1 MREPQLKG
9 VAQMNFSLRL
19 LNEDLSVV
27 EEPDIYDEGSPI
39 YIEAMVL
46 TTPGMLFPK
55 IFIDECYGTDTKE
68 QIHPRRLYV
77 LVDNHGCLYSEEAD
91 TAASWFRKKDS
102 AIVFTVPAFLV
113 TGEPV
118 EEIYIHCLLTVWSQ
132 RIPTSSGK
140 KACYFNRASSS
151 WKNIDEPSKAS
162 VCSCCDSS
170 CPMEFSHPGDFK
182 GQCHTMKN
190 MLLVSFA
197 FLASFALMIFF
208 IGGLLVLVI
217 FLSRYILF
225 RKEHRLL
232 VNKMEPDFDTELK
245 TVAGALA
252 AGALEA
258 AEETQESNLDY
269 CKLKGD
275 TPEKA

>member
-1 MREPQLKG
+1 MFKV
-9 VAQMNFSLRL
+9 VALF
-19 LNEDLSVV
+19 
-27 EEPDIYDEGSPI
+27 PDIFQ
-39 YIEAMVL
+39 ANF
-46 TTPGMLFPK
+46 LFK
-55 IFIDECYGTDTKE
+55 
-68 QIHPRRLYV
+68 
-77 LVDNHGCLYSEEAD
+77 
-91 TAASWFRKKDS
+91 
-102 AIVFTVPAFLV
+102 
-113 TGEPV
+113 
-118 EEIYIHCLLTVWSQ
+118 
-132 RIPTSSGK
+132 SGK
-140 KACYFNRASSS
+140 KL
-151 WKNIDEPSKAS
+151 
-162 VCSCCDSS
+162 
-170 CPMEFSHPGDFK
+170 

-197 FLASFALMIFF
+197 FLASFALMIF

-225 RKEHRLL
+225 CKEHRLL

-275 TPEKA
+275 SPEKA